1 MVSLMNNANNEGI
14 RAYTNHSTPFSSYTY
29 LYDPEQYP
37 SNLTQM
43 DYQWNLFYPQNC
55 YAIKTKRKKK
65 LKEQQANEKISKDS
79 LFCEEPSRD
88 EIIQWLYISRL
99 VFTHQ

>member
-1 MVSLMNNANNEGI
+1 MVSLINNANSEGI
-14 RAYTNHSTPFSSYTY
+14 RFYTNPSEPFSQYNY

-55 YAIKTKRKKK
+55 YAMKTKRKKK
-65 LKEQQANEKISKDS
+65 FKEQQANEKISKENLLCD
-79 LFCEEPSRD
+79 EPSRE
-88 EIIQWLYISRL
+88 EIIQWL
-99 VFTHQ
+99 